1 MKLLNILAHRPLVL
15 PLASAAALAMV
26 AVSEMAYRQT
36 VGTLAQLAPALLQQ
50 AGEGGTLQDS
60 LQRGRIGV
68 AMLTLIS
75 LVALFLVHRQGLALT
90 QQQALRQRRAQAENQ
105 TLEAEVAL
113 RTAELVALAQHLQTA
128 REDERAR
135 LARDLHDE
143 LGALL
148 TAAKLDAARI
158 RARLAGTSPDAL
170 ERLAHLVAMLDGV
183 IALKRSISENLHP
196 SSLYQLGLVPTL
208 QNLAAEFSQAAGIP
222 VHCTLQPVQL
232 PPGAQLMVFR
242 LVQESITNIS
252 KYARAR
258 QVWLALH
265 QAGGQVR
272 LEVRDDGVG
281 FDPAA
286 LPRSACG
293 LVGMRYRVQAE
304 NGSLRLASAP
314 GQGTCIEVRLPA
326 ALPAAAHAAPVA
338 GSAAAL
344 PTALSA

>member
-1 MKLLNILAHRPLVL
+1 MQLLKFLINRPLVL
-15 PLASAAALAMV
+15 PLATAAALALV
-26 AVSEMAYRQT
+26 AVNELAYRHT
-36 VGTLAQLAPALLQQ
+36 VGTLATLAPAALLHS
-50 AGEGGTLQDS
+50 GEGGSLQDS

-68 AMLTLIS
+68 ALLTLIS
-75 LVALFLVHRQGLALT
+75 LVALYLVHRQGVTLAR
-90 QQQALRQRRAQAENQ
+90 QQALRQHRAQAENR

-128 REDERAR
+128 REDERAH

-158 RARLAGTSPDAL
+158 RARLAGSAPEAL
-170 ERLAHLVAMLDGV
+170 ERLAHLVAALDGV
-183 IALKRSISENLHP
+183 IALQRSISENLHP
-196 SSLYQLGLVPTL
+196 SSLRQLGLVPTL
-208 QNLAAEFSQAAGIP
+208 QNLATEFSRAAGIP

-232 PPGAQLMVFR
+232 HPQAELMVFR

-252 KYARAR
+252 KYAQAG

-265 QAGGQVR
+265 QAGGQVQ

-281 FDPAA
+281 FDPGA
-286 LPRSACG
+286 LPPNACG

-304 NGSLRLASAP
+304 HGSLRLASAP
-314 GQGTCIEVRLPA
+314 GQGTRIEVQLPA
-326 ALPAAAHAAPVA
+326 AQPASEAESFSSVTEQHAGRCPI
-338 GSAAAL
+338 
-344 PTALSA
+344 

>member
-1 MKLLNILAHRPLVL
+1 MMRPGIRLVLAMQPHCTSIAMSLRNILAHRPLVL
-15 PLASAAALAMV
+15 PLATAGALAMV
-26 AVSEMAYRQT
+26 AISELAYRQT

-50 AGEGGTLQDS
+50 PGLGGTLQRS
-60 LQRGRIGV
+60 LQLGRIGV
-68 AMLTLIS
+68 VVLSLIS
-75 LVALFLVHRQGLALT
+75 LVALFLLHRQGLALA
-90 QQQALRQRRAQAENQ
+90 QQQALRQRRAQAENLA
-105 TLEAEVAL
+105 LEAEVAL

-158 RARLAGTSPDAL
+158 RMRLAGTAPEAL
-170 ERLAHLVAMLDGV
+170 ERLAHLVASLDGV
-183 IALKRSISENLHP
+183 IALKRSISENLYP
-196 SSLYQLGLVPTL
+196 SALRQLGLVPTL
-208 QNLAAEFSQAAGIP
+208 QNLAEEFALAAGIP
-222 VHCTLQPVQL
+222 VHCALQPVQL
-232 PPGAQLMVFR
+232 QPSAALMVFR

-252 KYARAR
+252 KYAQAS

-265 QAGGQVR
+265 QAGDQVR

-286 LPRSACG
+286 LPRRACG

-304 NGSLRLASAP
+304 QGSLRLSTAL
-314 GQGTCIEVRLPA
+314 GEGTCIEVLLPA
-326 ALPAAAHAAPVA
+326 AQAA
-338 GSAAAL
+338 
-344 PTALSA
+344 

>member
-1 MKLLNILAHRPLVL
+1 MPATAEDLVIEQGKTFQRVVRWETTPAVYKAITAIPQSAPVTL
-15 PLASAAALAMV
+15 TVPGHGIPDGWKAAVIDVKGMVEVNALSSPPSSKDFRRVTVVDADTVQFNEISAA
-26 AVSEMAYRQT
+26 SFKPYRSGGYLVYFT
-36 VGTLAQLAPALLQQ
+36 PVTLTGFTARM
-50 AGEGGTLQDS
+50 TIKD
-60 LQRGRIGV
+60 RIGV

-272 LEVRDDGVG
+272 LEVRDDGDRKSV
-281 FDPAA
+281 
-286 LPRSACG
+286 
-293 LVGMRYRVQAE
+293 V
-304 NGSLRLASAP
+304 
-314 GQGTCIEVRLPA
+314 
-326 ALPAAAHAAPVA
+326 
-338 GSAAAL
+338 
-344 PTALSA
+344 